1 MELGEF
7 QAGKHYCVLG
17 RVTHPVFTG
26 AKAPVFQ
33 ALPDLVP
40 CTSSSSCPSVCFIT
54 SFNKLVMVN
63 MSKFFPISL
72 SQFSKSMKGC
82 GNVQLVTKSK
92 RSHGNLVTYH

>member
-17 RVTHPVFTG
+17 RVTHSVFTG
-26 AKAPVFQ
+26 AEAPVFQ

-54 SFNKLVMVN
+54 SFNKLVTVN
-63 MSKFFPISL
+63 MSKFFPISV
-72 SQFSKSMKGC
+72 SQFSKSMKPKYRVVG
-82 GNVQLVTKSK
+82 TS
-92 RSHGNLVTYH
+92 NLLPSQREVVEI